1 MEYKTFSIG
10 EDTIEI
16 PIPGS
21 YKDCF
26 NLIQSDLHRTKDEG
40 GGILKILLKSFI
52 SRRTAFHLWLRLAQ
66 YKNGFFYPYC
76 NIRYELIQ
84 KKYGIH
90 IPSRT
95 LIGYGLYL
103 GHYLGICIN
112 SSTIIGNNV
121 NLLQF
126 TTIGAI
132 EGKAAII
139 GDNVYIGP
147 NTCLVENITIGNNCT
162 IGAGSVVTKDVPKNA
177 TVAGVPA
184 KVLNYNNPGRFIGNP
199 WGETK
204 S

>member
-1 MEYKTFSIG
+1 MDYKTFPIG
-10 EDTIEI
+10 EDIIEI
-16 PIPGS
+16 PIPRS

-26 NLIQSDLHRTKDEG
+26 HLIQSDLHRTNSG
-40 GGILKILLKSFI
+40 GGIFKILLKSFI

-66 YKNGFFYPYC
+66 YKDGFFYPYC

-90 IPSRT
+90 IPSKT

-112 SSTIIGNNV
+112 GSTIIGNNV
-121 NLLQF
+121 NLSQF
-126 TTIGAI
+126 TSIGAN

-162 IGAGSVVTKDVPKNA
+162 IGAGAVVVKDIPKNA
-177 TVAGVPA
+177 TAVGVPA
-184 KVLNYNNPGRFIGNP
+184 RILHYEQAGRFIGHP
-199 WGETK
+199 WIK
-204 S
+204 RIS